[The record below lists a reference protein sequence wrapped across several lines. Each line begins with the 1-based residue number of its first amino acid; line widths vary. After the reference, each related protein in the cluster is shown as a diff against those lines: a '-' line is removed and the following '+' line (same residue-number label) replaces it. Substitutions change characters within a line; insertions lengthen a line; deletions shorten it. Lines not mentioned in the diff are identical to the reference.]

1 MLKLQSPAKIN
12 LFLETVRKRPDGFH
26 EIRTLF
32 ERISLCDTLYFKK
45 TASGIRLRT
54 DSKNIPSGP
63 SNLVYRAAQLLRQET
78 GVRCGVSIRIQKRI
92 PVQAGLGGGS
102 SNAATTLLALN
113 ALWRL
118 DLPKRRLFELGAR
131 LGSDVPFFLMDTS
144 YALGT
149 GRGEILKK
157 IPQKCKIWHV
167 LVKPPFSISTKE
179 AYGALRPSF
188 LTPPKADVKMLFHSI
203 QKGPNS
209 LLLKLLSNSLELTL
223 GKRVVTISKI
233 KKALLDQGA
242 LGALLSGS
250 GSSVFGVFSLQRN
263 AQKAARALKREHKNW
278 QVFVAHTL

>member
-1 MLKLQSPAKIN
+1 MLTYRSPAKVN
-12 LFLETVRKRPDGFH
+12 LFLEAVRKRPDGFH

-32 ERISLCDTLYFKK
+32 ERVSLCDTLTFQK
-45 TASGIRLRT
+45 SSFGIELRT
-54 DSKNIPSGP
+54 DSKRIPKGP
-63 SNLVYRAAQLLRQET
+63 SNLVYRAAELLRQET
-78 GVRCGVSIRIQKRI
+78 GVRRGALIRIQKRI

-113 ALWRL
+113 RLWRL
-118 DLPKRRLFELGAR
+118 GLPIGRLMELGAR

-157 IPQKCKIWHV
+157 IPQRHKIWHV
-167 LVKPPFSISTKE
+167 LIKPPFSIPTQE
-179 AYGALRPSF
+179 AYRALRPSF

-209 LLLKLLSNSLELTL
+209 LLLKLLSNSLEHAL

-233 KKALLDQGA
+233 KKALIDEGA

-250 GSSVFGVFSLQRN
+250 GSSVFGIFSLERN
-263 AQKAARALKREHKNW
+263 AQKAARVLKREHKNW
-278 QVFVAHTL
+278 

>member
-1 MLKLQSPAKIN
+1 MEAI
-12 LFLETVRKRPDGFH
+12 RKRPDGFH

-32 ERISLCDTLYFKK
+32 ERISLCDTLTFQKLP
-45 TASGIRLRT
+45 SGIELRT
-54 DSKNIPSGP
+54 DSKSIPKGP
-63 SNLVYRAAQLLRQET
+63 SNLVYRAAELLRRET
-78 GVRCGVSIRIQKRI
+78 GIRSGARIRIQKRI

-102 SNAATTLLALN
+102 SNAATTLLALSE
-113 ALWRL
+113 LWRL
-118 DLPKRRLFELGAR
+118 DLSKKKLLELGAR
-131 LGSDVPFFLMDTS
+131 LGSDVPFFLMGAS

-157 IPQKCKIWHV
+157 VPQKHKMWHV
-167 LVKPPFSISTKE
+167 LVKPPFSISTRE
-179 AYGALRPSF
+179 AYQALRPSF

-209 LLLKLLSNSLELTL
+209 LLLKLLSNSLEHTL
-223 GKRVVTISKI
+223 GKRVMTISRI
-233 KKALLDQGA
+233 KKALIDRGA

-250 GSSVFGVFSLQRN
+250 GSSVFGIFSLERN